1 MCIFLLVHR
10 DFTQNQQNCNMAVAS
25 VDNSTLFHLQELV
38 KLSGVRTREAK
49 IRILNDV
56 NGIIN
61 PGRLVA
67 RGSLL

>member
-1 MCIFLLVHR
+1 
-10 DFTQNQQNCNMAVAS
+10 MAVAS

-61 PGRLVA
+61 PGRLVE
-67 RGSLL
+67 RGPLL